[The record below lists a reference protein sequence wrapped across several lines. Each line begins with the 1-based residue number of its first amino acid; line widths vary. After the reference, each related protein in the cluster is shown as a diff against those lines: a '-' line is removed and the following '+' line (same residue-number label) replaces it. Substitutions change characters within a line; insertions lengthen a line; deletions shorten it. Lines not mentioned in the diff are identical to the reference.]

1 MDFKVCGGSRGIT
14 ALQMDIKIGGLS
26 KDIMREALD
35 QAREGRAFIL
45 AKMEEAISQPKD
57 LSEYAPR
64 IFQLRIPM
72 DRIRDLIG
80 PGGKVVKKIVA
91 DTGAKID
98 ISDDGMVSI
107 VSPDVVSAEAAKSII
122 RSVTS
127 DPDVGGL
134 YLGTVK
140 KIMDFGAFIEIKP
153 GTEGLCHISELAEG
167 RVAKVTDVLKEGD
180 ECLVKVLDIDRQGK
194 IKLSRKAA
202 LGKKPTA

>member
-1 MDFKVCGGSRGIT
+1 
-14 ALQMDIKIGGLS
+14 
-26 KDIMREALD
+26 
-35 QAREGRAFIL
+35 
-45 AKMEEAISQPKD
+45 
-57 LSEYAPR
+57 
-64 IFQLRIPM
+64 
-72 DRIRDLIG
+72 
-80 PGGKVVKKIVA
+80 VKKIVA

-98 ISDDGMVSI
+98 ISDDGLVSI
-107 VSPDVVSAEAAKSII
+107 VSPDVVSAEAAKSMI

-167 RVAKVTDVLKEGD
+167 RVGKVTDILKEGD

-202 LGKKPTA
+202 LGKKPTS